1 MHPTFPRFEAVSLR
15 IPGDPTAHAALV
27 YSLPGPDRK
36 TLAAL
41 YPADSP
47 VSAQCWQNFQSPVGF
62 IRYVNGVVEKIRLIP
77 LHTVPERMTLPL
89 SEFIT
94 SPSRITNIDFSRQMY
109 SNFSPNM
116 GEFQAET
123 VNFTLKP
130 GEHHSRDKCPLSHP
144 HFTGFFGANFT
155 GQRQEMSGFKIADI
169 DL

>member
-62 IRYVNGVVEKIRLIP
+62 IRYVNGVVEKIKLIP

-94 SPSRITNIDFSRQMY
+94 SPSRITNI
-109 SNFSPNM
+109 
-116 GEFQAET
+116 AET

-130 GEHHSRDKCPLSHP
+130 GEHHSRDKCPLPHP